1 MFFFALCIISVFSEF
16 TLPPLSNI
24 QIVYSTNTEYYY
36 VFSGRISPQ
45 KFSPSMKIL
54 SDYLR
59 FKFSSA
65 LFYPEDRSMYGM
77 VIDPT
82 GLVIYIYGGLGLK
95 GVYGDLWMY
104 FVNNDTFQEIV
115 LTGSH
120 VPNRYN
126 MQFLY
131 YTYNE
136 EDNIALLGGLDS
148 ENKIL
153 SDFYM

>member
-16 TLPPLSNI
+16 TLPPLSDI
-24 QIVYSTNTEYYY
+24 QIVYSPFNDSVY

-82 GLVIYIYGGLGLK
+82 GLVIYIYGGLGTK
-95 GVYGDLWMY
+95 GVYGDFWIY
-104 FVNNDTFQEIV
+104 FVKNDTFQQIIPS
-115 LTGSH
+115 GSQ
-120 VPNRYN
+120 VNNRYN
-126 MQFLY
+126 MDFLY
-131 YTYNE
+131 FTNNGEGY
-136 EDNIALLGGLDS
+136 IALLGGLDS
-148 ENKIL
+148 KNNIL